1 MWGSGVSSV
10 PAWVWAG
17 AGVILLL
24 LESLH
29 GAFILSILGAAA
41 LVTAGIDVLM
51 PSLPLT
57 LIAFAILG
65 ALGLWL
71 LRPAVLQTLHR
82 GPAPAESNVNALL
95 GATCRVLVPFD
106 AEGIGRV
113 RVGGEAWRAHLRNG
127 GAVWT
132 PNTPL
137 RVVGCEGTTLEV
149 APAAAEQGAGT

>member
-1 MWGSGVSSV
+1 MIDV

-17 AGVILLL
+17 MGVILLL

-41 LVTAGIDVLM
+41 LVTAGIDVLA

-71 LRPAVLQTLHR
+71 LRPVVLRTLRR
-82 GPAPAESNVNALL
+82 GPAPADSNVNALM
-95 GATCRVLVPFD
+95 GAACRVLVPFD
-106 AEGIGRV
+106 AEGMGRV
-113 RVGGEAWRAHLRNG
+113 RVGGEAWRAHLRDT
-127 GAVWT
+127 GADWT
-132 PNTPL
+132 PETPL

-149 APAAAEQGAGT
+149 APATGEHGIRT